1 MKAID
6 LYSGVGGWS
15 LGLQL
20 AGIEVVASYER
31 WGPANETNFKNNRHQ
46 AQTVDIR
53 MLMPEDLPQNIDIIV
68 GSPPCTQFS
77 YSNRGGNGDIK
88 DGLQDIKKFL
98 SFVDHLQPK
107 FWAMENVPRA
117 AKVILEELKIG
128 GELEEYCHLDM
139 TMSVFNMEDFGLP
152 QRRKRSII
160 GNFDFDLLTEY
171 SKNIK
176 GRSLK
181 QIVSALELEEPVDPI
196 YGISLSKDEMVDHA
210 YETHLNEEEVRINRS
225 NKALHPVYNSMP
237 FPDSMDRSVRTI
249 TATCTRVSRE
259 SVIIENPSNSGLF
272 RRLTV
277 RERASLQGFPITFQ
291 FYGESYSQKLKMIG
305 NAVPPLFSFY
315 VGHSFLKTPT
325 NPPPE
330 VRNVANKFIP
340 PEPAPKITVPDQ
352 PGRSYPLSR
361 SFRFAIPSLRLKS
374 GVRFELSN
382 RGKNGEIEW
391 SVKFFFGTSKSIQ
404 TLNLSGD
411 IATSVLNAL
420 NDDDLSLI
428 SVSLSELKAALRVAD
443 IKNMQALWTHRGP
456 GETRTFMLLD
466 LLDDAGSDIRRT
478 LDKSEFE
485 YDELIETVLFGQFGE
500 KVADLPG
507 IPKLVRNSN
516 LILAGMLVG
525 ATANVAIQEPY
536 HSRQKMKTCS

>member
-31 WGPANETNFKNNRHQ
+31 WGPANETNFKNNQHQ

-53 MLMPEDLPQNIDIIV
+53 LLMPEDLPQDIDIIV

-117 AKVILEELKIG
+117 AKVIFEELKIG
-128 GELEEYCHLDM
+128 GELEEYSHLDM

-176 GRSLK
+176 GRSLR
-181 QIVSALELEEPVDPI
+181 QIISALEFEKPVDPI
-196 YGISLSKDEMVDHA
+196 YGISLSKGDIVDHI

-225 NKALHPVYNSMP
+225 NKTLHPVYNSMP

-259 SVIIENPSNSGLF
+259 SVIIEIPSNSGLF

-315 VGHSFLKTPT
+315 VGHSFLTTPT
-325 NPPPE
+325 DPLPE
-330 VRNVANKFIP
+330 VRNVADKFIP
-340 PEPAPKITVPDQ
+340 PEPVPKITAPDQ
-352 PGRSYPLSR
+352 PGRNYPLNR
-361 SFRFAIPSLRLKS
+361 SFRFAVPSLRLKS

-382 RGKNGEIEW
+382 KDRNGEIEW

-404 TLNLSGD
+404 TLDLNLD

-420 NDDDLSLI
+420 SDDDMSLV
-428 SVSLSELKAALRVAD
+428 SVSLYELKATLRVAD
-443 IKNMQALWTHRGP
+443 IKNMQTLWAHRGP
-456 GETRTFMLLD
+456 GETRAFMLLD
-466 LLDDAGSDIRRT
+466 LLNDAGSDVRRT
-478 LDKSEFE
+478 LDESDFE
-485 YDELIETVLFGQFGE
+485 YDDLIKTILVDQFGE
-500 KVADLPG
+500 KAGDLPG
-507 IPKLVRNSN
+507 IPKLVRNCN
-516 LILAGMLVG
+516 LILAGVLVG
-525 ATANVAIQEPY
+525 ATANAAIQELY
-536 HSRQKMKTCS
+536 HPRQKVKTSS

>member
-53 MLMPEDLPQNIDIIV
+53 MLMPEDLPQDIDIIV

-117 AKVILEELKIG
+117 AKVIFEELKIG
-128 GELEEYCHLDM
+128 GELEEYSHLDM
-139 TMSVFNMEDFGLP
+139 IMSVFNMEDFGLP

-160 GNFDFDLLTEY
+160 GNFNFDLLTEY
-171 SKNIK
+171 SKNNK
-176 GRSLK
+176 ERSLK
-181 QIVSALELEEPVDPI
+181 QIVSALEFEKPVDPI
-196 YGISLSKDEMVDHA
+196 YEISLNKDEIVDHV
-210 YETHLNEEEVRINRS
+210 YEAHLNEEEVRINRS
-225 NKALHPVYNSMP
+225 NKELHPVYNSMP

-259 SVIIENPSNSGLF
+259 SVVIERPSNSGLF

-277 RERASLQGFPITFQ
+277 RERACLQGFPITFQ
-291 FYGESYSQKLKMIG
+291 FYGESYSQKLRMIG

-315 VGHSFLKTPT
+315 VGHSFLKTPAD
-325 NPPPE
+325 PLPE
-330 VRNVANKFIP
+330 VSNVATKFIP
-340 PEPAPKITVPDQ
+340 PEPAPKVTVPDQ
-352 PGRSYPLSR
+352 PGRNYPLSR

-382 RGKNGEIEW
+382 KGRNGEIEW

-404 TLNLSGD
+404 TLDLNAN
-411 IATSVLNAL
+411 IAASVLSFL
-420 NDDDLSLI
+420 SDDDFSL
-428 SVSLSELKAALRVAD
+428 VSTTLSELKASLRVAD
-443 IKNMQALWTHRGP
+443 IKNMQALWAHRGP
-456 GETRTFMLLD
+456 GETRAFMLLD
-466 LLDDAGSDIRRT
+466 LLNDVGSDVRRT
-478 LDKSEFE
+478 LDKSDFE
-485 YDELIETVLFGQFGE
+485 YDDLINTILVDQLGE
-500 KVADLPG
+500 KSDDLPG
-507 IPKLVRNSN
+507 IPKSIRNSD
-516 LILAGMLVG
+516 LILAGILVG
-525 ATANVAIQEPY
+525 ATANVAIQKSY
-536 HSRQKMKTCS
+536 HSRLKAKASS

>member
-53 MLMPEDLPQNIDIIV
+53 MLMPEDLPEDIDIIV

-117 AKVILEELKIG
+117 AKVIFEELKAG
-128 GELEEYCHLDM
+128 GELEEFSHLDM
-139 TMSVFNMEDFGLP
+139 TMCVFNMEDFGLP

-171 SKNIK
+171 SKSIK
-176 GRSLK
+176 KRNLK
-181 QIVSALELEEPVDPI
+181 QIVSALGLEEPVDPI
-196 YGISLSKDEMVDHA
+196 YGIPLGKDELVDHVC
-210 YETHLNEEEVRINRS
+210 ETHLNEEEVRINRS

-259 SVIIENPSNSGLF
+259 SIIIEDPSNPGLF

-277 RERASLQGFPITFQ
+277 RERASLQSFPITFQ

-315 VGHSFLKTPT
+315 VGHSFLRTPT
-325 NPPPE
+325 DPLPE
-330 VRNVANKFIP
+330 VSDVANKFVP
-340 PEPAPKITVPDQ
+340 PEPAPKVTVPDQ
-352 PGRSYPLSR
+352 PGRSYPIGR

-374 GVRFELSN
+374 GVRFELTN
-382 RGKNGEIEW
+382 KGRDGEIEW

-404 TLNLSGD
+404 TLDLNAD
-411 IATSVLNAL
+411 TAASVLNAL
-420 NDDDLSLI
+420 NDEDLSLI
-428 SVSLSELKAALRVAD
+428 SVSLSDLKASLRVAD
-443 IKNMQALWTHRGP
+443 IKNMQALWAHRGP
-456 GETRTFMLLD
+456 GETRAFMLLD
-466 LLDDAGSDIRRT
+466 LLNEAGSNIRNA
-478 LDKSEFE
+478 LDKSDFE
-485 YDELIETVLFGQFGE
+485 YSGQIATIITEQFGE
-500 KVADLPG
+500 ISDDLPG
-507 IPKLVRNSN
+507 IPKLIRNTD
-516 LILAGMLVG
+516 LILAGILVG
-525 ATANVAIQEPY
+525 ATANAAIKGKRCAAP
-536 HSRQKMKTCS
+536 TLTA